1 MAQIIRRAYVAL
13 FSALGSVD
21 LSIDDR
27 FSITMTER
35 LLPVFD
41 TTGSAHEV
49 SLRWAKWKRSFLYY
63 VEGEGLTDQKK
74 IRSKML
80 HLAGL
85 EVQDIFETLT
95 EPVVPDGTTSV
106 CMRRCCRCWMV
117 TSSIV
122 QAPRLRGSRFDSPH
136 NALTRPLTSS

>member
-1 MAQIIRRAYVAL
+1 MH
-13 FSALGSVD
+13 
-21 LSIDDR
+21 
-27 FSITMTER
+27 
-35 LLPVFD
+35 D

-49 SLRWAKWKRSFLYY
+49 SLRWAKWKRSFQYY

-95 EPVVPDGTTSV
+95 ESVVPDGEDDPGV
-106 CMRRCCRCWMV
+106 CAKALQRVDGYFQYRPNTKFERHSFRQL
-117 TSSIV
+117 TQRSSETV
-122 QAPRLRGSRFDSPH
+122 NQFVDRLRQQAKFCNFTNKAEHIR
-136 NALTRPLTSS
+136 NQLVRR